1 MIPDKSLTIVVSYP
15 TKASCY
21 QFVTPAAG
29 AAANARRSRMR
40 KIMIVAAA
48 AAIASLTGAAI
59 ANEELRASRDVPQ
72 EQRISPD
79 EMKANLD
86 KLGYDVRRLEQD
98 DGRFQAHLI
107 ERQSG
112 GAVKATFKA
121 RTGELIR
128 AKLHS

>member
-29 AAANARRSRMR
+29 AAANARRSKMR

-59 ANEELRASRDVPQ
+59 ANEELRASRDVPR

-79 EMKANLD
+79 EMKAKLD
-86 KLGYDVRRLEQD
+86 KLGYDVR
-98 DGRFQAHLI
+98 
-107 ERQSG
+107 
-112 GAVKATFKA
+112 
-121 RTGELIR
+121 
-128 AKLHS
+128 